1 MSSFHL
7 FPFSTPLSSHIIF
20 SRACRRRCTG
30 WHACSPAPGT
40 RIMPRLPSHVCK
52 LRFDCALLR
61 LYVCAKLSLLMASV
75 KKFAYGWL
83 PQES

>member
-1 MSSFHL
+1 
-7 FPFSTPLSSHIIF
+7 
-20 SRACRRRCTG
+20 
-30 WHACSPAPGT
+30 
-40 RIMPRLPSHVCK
+40 MPRLPSHVCK